1 MLGMVYMVLVMSV
14 HPGFGGQ
21 KFIPSSLDKVRWLKE
36 KREEKGLSYKIEID
50 GGVNK
55 NNIAEIAGNG
65 VDIIVAGTAVFN
77 GNIIEN
83 INTLKEVL

>member
-1 MLGMVYMVLVMSV
+1 MVYMVLVMSV

-21 KFIPSSLDKVRWLKE
+21 KFIPSSLEKVRWLKE

-77 GNIIEN
+77 GNITGN